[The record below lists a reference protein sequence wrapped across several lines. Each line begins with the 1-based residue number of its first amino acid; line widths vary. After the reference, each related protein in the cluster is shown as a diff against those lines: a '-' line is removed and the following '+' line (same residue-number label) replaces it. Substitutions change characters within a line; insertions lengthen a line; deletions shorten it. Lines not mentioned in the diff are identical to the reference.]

1 MTDNTPKIGIN
12 QRLPLDILSEA
23 LTMFLKETWDE
34 QILTEALKTEY
45 TGENRIKKA
54 IREFE
59 SIIVRSL
66 LHDLLLENR
75 TEVLEALKNKDD
87 QSLILIALINAR
99 SPFCYEVT
107 CALASQFRLQD
118 EVTTELLSRLVG
130 KKYGYNKAILNAL
143 YRAVPHLIDAGL
155 LLRPKVGVFT
165 QAEKKKP
172 SFDITRTIW
181 RESFY
186 ANNPLWNRDDME
198 NLLFEPYFKYLSI

>member
-1 MTDNTPKIGIN
+1 MTDNVPRIGIN
-12 QRLPLDILSEA
+12 QRIPLDLLNEA
-23 LTMFLKETWDE
+23 LSMFLNDRWDE
-34 QILTEALKTEY
+34 NILTESLKTEY

-54 IREFE
+54 IKEFE
-59 SIIVRSL
+59 SIILRSS
-66 LHDLLLENR
+66 LHDFLLENKAQ
-75 TEVLEALKNKDD
+75 VAEALKSRDD
-87 QSLILIALINAR
+87 QSLILIALINLR
-99 SPFCYEVT
+99 SPFCYEVA

-130 KKYGYNKAILNAL
+130 KKYGYNKSVLNAL

-165 QAEKKKP
+165 QAEKKRP
-172 SFDITRTIW
+172 TFDITRTIW

-198 NLLFEPYFKYLSI
+198 NLLFEPYFKYLSM